1 MKIEQKNPKKS
12 QKEFEKR
19 FDDRDLNMEEIKKM
33 EKTELNRAIL
43 KLKQVHY
50 ILFFLSLS
58 VLLYIWVVFF

>member
-19 FDDRDLNMEEIKKM
+19 FDDRDLNREEIKKM
-33 EKTELNRAIL
+33 EKTELNRAII

>member
-33 EKTELNRAIL
+33 EKNLAEGN
-43 KLKQVHY
+43 K
-50 ILFFLSLS
+50 SG
-58 VLLYIWVVFF
+58 